1 MTGYCFENL
10 IYSKFKGFHFN
21 LHALKLKTEEG
32 EIKIR
37 GESSG
42 LFLGLFNP
50 ELPELCTPGTKP
62 ILLKGDL
69 SFFYKI
75 ILIGTN
81 VSEYIGDGT
90 PRSESAGNGTSVRYW
105 IFNDSLV

>member
-32 EIKIR
+32 EIEIR
-37 GESSG
+37 GESSV

-50 ELPELCTPGTKP
+50 ELPELFTPGTKP
-62 ILLKGDL
+62 VLLKGEL

-75 ILIGTN
+75 TPIGNN
-81 VSEYIGDGT
+81 VSKCIRDAT
-90 PRSESAGNGTSVRYW
+90 PRSKSAGNGTSVQYW